1 MFFFIIYIAIGYLL
15 NWFGLTPMECLAIVV
30 LLFIIQ
36 FITERSITNH
46 YLKKYKASDRYCIH
60 LNKLDESNITKL
72 LSLTSS
78 NIDVKINRR
87 KDGVSACI
95 VINGSIGFTELKILK
110 QLKVI

>member
-1 MFFFIIYIAIGYLL
+1 MFFFIIYMAIGYLL
-15 NWFGLTPMECLAIVV
+15 NWFGLTPLECSAIVI
-30 LLFIIQ
+30 LLFIMQ
-36 FITERSITNH
+36 LITERNITNH

-87 KDGVSACI
+87 KDSIGACI

>member
-15 NWFGLTPMECLAIVV
+15 NWFGLTLIECLAIVA

-36 FITERSITNH
+36 LITERNITNH
-46 YLKKYKASDRYCIH
+46 YLKKYKTSDRYCIH
-60 LNKLDESNITKL
+60 LNKLDESSITKL

-87 KDGVSACI
+87 KDNIGVCI
-95 VINGSIGFTELKILK
+95 VINGSIGFAQLKILK

>member
-1 MFFFIIYIAIGYLL
+1 MFLFIIYIAIGYLL

-36 FITERSITNH
+36 LITERRITDH

-60 LNKLDESNITKL
+60 LNKLNESIIPTL

-87 KDGVSACI
+87 TDSVGACI